1 MKVVPLAS
9 VPSAEVTTPGSQA
22 CRVRWLV
29 DENDGAPNFAMRQF
43 EVAPSGFTPKHSHPY
58 EHEVFVLEGEG
69 EILDGDSPR
78 PLRPG
83 TVVYVAPNDV
93 HQFRNTGTAPLKFLC
108 LVPNSHRNMPAT
120 MAAECAR
127 PETPGAAS

>member
-1 MKVVPLAS
+1 MKVVPLSS
-9 VPSAEVTTPGSQA
+9 VPSAEVTMAGSKD

-29 DENDGAPNFAMRQF
+29 DEQDGAPNFAMRQF
-43 EVAPSGFTPKHSHPY
+43 EVAPGGFTPKHSHPY

-69 EILDGDSPR
+69 EILDGDAPQ

-83 TVVYVAPNDV
+83 TVVYVAPDDV
-93 HQFRNTGTAPLKFLC
+93 HQFRNTGAAPLKFLC
-108 LVPNSHRNMPAT
+108 LVPNSHRNLPAT

-127 PETPGAAS
+127 PETPGAAT

>member
-1 MKVVPLAS
+1 MKVVPLQS
-9 VPSAEVTTPGSQA
+9 VPSAEVTMPGSHA

-43 EVAPSGFTPKHSHPY
+43 EVAPGGYTPKHSHPY

-69 EILDGDSPR
+69 EILDGDSPQ

-83 TVVYVAPNDV
+83 TVVYVAPDDV
-93 HQFRNTGTAPLKFLC
+93 HQFRNTGVTPLKFLC
-108 LVPNSHRNMPAT
+108 FVPNSHRNLPAT
-120 MAAECAR
+120 MAPECAR
-127 PETPGAAS
+127 PAAPGTAS